1 MSEVQDARKKIKNG
15 KCQGT
20 DKIYGEEVKYN
31 FSNRFMVYLML
42 LFTTIW
48 TTFMVPSS
56 WLISSITCLFK
67 NKGSRSDAANYVF
80 PSCLLAQ
87 KYSLQ

>member
-1 MSEVQDARKKIKNG
+1 MSEVQDACKKIKNR
-15 KCQGT
+15 KLQGT

-42 LFTTIW
+42 LQATIW

-56 WLISSITCLFK
+56 
-67 NKGSRSDAANYVF
+67 
-80 PSCLLAQ
+80 
-87 KYSLQ
+87 